1 MALYIKMQQ
10 IEVKPLHNTVNFIYT
25 TDLKAKKNQLILQ
38 KPTSKSNIYFEYIFL
53 NKQGKLFV
61 ILNKFT
67 IFAIHFINTQVLI

>member
-1 MALYIKMQQ
+1 MAPYIKMQQ
-10 IEVKPLHNTVNFIYT
+10 REVKPPYNVVNFIYT
-25 TDLKAKKNQLILQ
+25 SYFKAKKNQLILQ

-67 IFAIHFINTQVLI
+67 IFAIHFIHTQVLI